1 MQTEDKVSLG
11 FLAVCALGALIIL
24 LTMVDW
30 VEFLF

>member
-11 FLAVCALGALIIL
+11 FLAVCLLGALIIL
-24 LTMVDW
+24 LTTVDW